1 MTYTEV
7 ALTFFLLSCIS
18 QAPTKYAP
26 ESKRPI
32 ERPTT
37 RGHIAIVNDVAITT
51 SQHSVA
57 DGSGTYQLKVYSFS
71 AQSRI
76 LKQRLRT
83 FHIIGQASAK
93 RSIDDAG
100 KTTKQTT
107 CAANTTWKTMLET
120 QLCLVVLQPFQC
132 SSSDREKTTITTI
145 IPWQW
150 HKQSDEL
157 KWSISR
163 QWTRRKKVK
172 N

>member
-7 ALTFFLLSCIS
+7 ALTIFCCRAYLKLRRNVS
-18 QAPTKYAP
+18 Q
-26 ESKRPI
+26 SKRPI
-32 ERPTT
+32 KRPTT
-37 RGHIAIVNDVAITT
+37 SGHIAAVIVNDVAITT

-132 SSSDREKTTITTI
+132 TSSDREKTTITTI

-150 HKQSDEL
+150 HKQSDEH
-157 KWSISR
+157 KWSISS
-163 QWTRRKKVK
+163 
-172 N
+172 